1 MHPVNGGD
9 GRPPLPESATDI
21 HTNYLTIVWCKAVVA
36 WQYNGKML
44 NLQSRGRRFESRSGL
59 CQVVT
64 QPGRVTVCGQV
75 NHLNITNTNVNSAL
89 HSFGISKSSTTGLLG

>member
-1 MHPVNGGD
+1 
-9 GRPPLPESATDI
+9 
-21 HTNYLTIVWCKAVVA
+21 
-36 WQYNGKML
+36 
-44 NLQSRGRRFESRSGL
+44 
-59 CQVVT
+59 VVT